1 MGDRPAGAAQV
12 RENQGHGEGV
22 QVGDGFEGDGD
33 ESAERATLDGDL
45 IAGGRVVAGL
55 VVVLELG
62 LARNRCCR
70 EDDPG
75 RPCYPTGA

>member
-1 MGDRPAGAAQV
+1 
-12 RENQGHGEGV
+12 V

-55 VVVLELG
+55 VVVAEL
-62 LARNRCCR
+62 ASPVT
-70 EDDPG
+70 EVVEK
-75 RPCYPTGA
+75 TT